1 VSIKPIRVMLAA
13 ALLGAM
19 AAGGGAAAETLRIR
33 TWVRVPDDIIRQF
46 RRETGVDVRLMATI
60 EEPLT
65 PRPGGRP
72 GVDLFQLSPN
82 DPAGPKRIVG
92 AYKPLDLSRI
102 RTDLFIPSLW
112 EATRR
117 KMTFG
122 GKVYGV
128 PAYWETDGLV
138 VNVEAAPKLADYPG
152 LCDPGL
158 AGRTALSDGSAM
170 LAAFAFSGGM
180 DPFAAYGDPGAYAAI
195 MDRVGAGLA
204 PCKRIVKRFTVLHEI
219 PDALRSG
226 AIVAAMVGQ
235 DLGLGLAAENASFKF
250 IVPKSTSPGWIHTYV
265 IPRGSRKDEAAYRWI
280 NFTMR
285 PEIAGRIAS
294 VSLLPASS
302 GFDAFMD
309 SRLKRV
315 FAESFPDGVIDGIR
329 WSPDRPEG
337 IHDINVRL
345 LDLLDEIR

>member
-1 VSIKPIRVMLAA
+1 VSIRPIRVMLAA
-13 ALLGAM
+13 ALLAAM
-19 AAGGGAAAETLRIR
+19 ASAGAAETLRVR
-33 TWVRVPDDIIRQF
+33 SLARVPDSIIRQF
-46 RRETGVDVRLMATI
+46 RQETGIDVRLLATV
-60 EEPLT
+60 EEPSKAR
-65 PRPGGRP
+65 PRGRP
-72 GVDLFQLSPN
+72 GVDLFQLSPY
-82 DPAGPKRIVG
+82 DPAGPQQIVR

-102 RTDLFIPSLW
+102 RTDRFIPSLW
-112 EATRR
+112 KATRR

-128 PAYWETDGLV
+128 PAYWTTEGLV

-158 AGRTALSDGSAM
+158 AGRTALSDDSVM

-180 DPFAAYGDPGAYAAI
+180 DPFAAYGDPKAYRAI

-204 PCKRIVKRFTVLHEI
+204 PCKAIVKRFTVLHEV

-226 AIVAAMVGQ
+226 AIVAAMVDQ
-235 DLGLGLAAENASFKF
+235 DVGLRLAAENASFRF
-250 IVPKSTSPGWIHTYV
+250 IVPKSTSPGWIHAYA

-294 VSLLPASS
+294 AGLLPASG

-315 FAESFPDGVIDGIR
+315 FAESFPDGVIEGIR
-329 WSPDRPEG
+329 WFPDRPEG
-337 IHDINVRL
+337 IHDIDVRL
-345 LDLLDEIR
+345 LDRLDEIR

>member
-1 VSIKPIRVMLAA
+1 
-13 ALLGAM
+13 
-19 AAGGGAAAETLRIR
+19 
-33 TWVRVPDDIIRQF
+33 
-46 RRETGVDVRLMATI
+46 
-60 EEPLT
+60 
-65 PRPGGRP
+65 
-72 GVDLFQLSPN
+72 
-82 DPAGPKRIVG
+82 
-92 AYKPLDLSRI
+92 
-102 RTDLFIPSLW
+102 
-112 EATRR
+112 
-117 KMTFG
+117 MTFG

-128 PAYWETDGLV
+128 PAYWEVDGLV

-180 DPFAAYGDPGAYAAI
+180 DPFAAYGDPRAYAAI
-195 MDRVGAGLA
+195 MDRVGAELA
-204 PCKRIVKRFTVLHEI
+204 PCKRLVKRFTVLHEI

-235 DLGLGLAAENASFKF
+235 ELGLGLAAENPGFRF
-250 IVPKSTSPGWIHTYV
+250 IVPKLTSPGWIHTYV

-294 VSLLPASS
+294 ASLLPASG
-302 GFDAFMD
+302 GFGAFMD
-309 SRLKRV
+309 GRLKRV

-345 LDLLDEIR
+345 LDRLDEIR